1 MNKSVFTVDEL
12 IEFCNNKLS
21 IASLV
26 FSRKIKILVRFLL
39 GLTIVFSLKALEI
52 MYYYPNL
59 YWHYFGYIGF
69 SLILFLSVFFI
80 KRRMINKLPKG
91 VTLSQLRL
99 VGLKTYLV
107 SCNITRND
115 LEHIQ
120 KILLREE
127 VNSKPTF
134 LLALPGV
141 ALIILPLWNAFL
153 VRYFSFMTL
162 ETAIK
167 SFSKLFCSLFAI
179 CIILW
184 FGNAMI
190 ISFKKEKY
198 LSLMAINRL
207 IDELLINDYELND
220 K

>member
-1 MNKSVFTVDEL
+1 
-12 IEFCNNKLS
+12 
-21 IASLV
+21 
-26 FSRKIKILVRFLL
+26 
-39 GLTIVFSLKALEI
+39 
-52 MYYYPNL
+52 
-59 YWHYFGYIGF
+59 
-69 SLILFLSVFFI
+69 
-80 KRRMINKLPKG
+80 MINKLPKG

-99 VGLKTYLV
+99 VGLKTYLI

-127 VNSKPTF
+127 INSKPMF
-134 LLALPGV
+134 SLALPGV

-167 SFSKLFCSLFAI
+167 SFSKLIGPLFFI

-184 FGNAMI
+184 FVNSII

-220 K
+220 QVKN